1 MLSIFT
7 VCSAAKERAEH
18 TVYMLGLWE
27 KRKDTP
33 RELSGGMKR
42 RLMIARA
49 LVHDPQLLILD
60 EPTAGVDIEIRRSM
74 WKLLQELN
82 QNGRTIILTTHYLEE
97 AEYLCKNVGI
107 INHKLYL
114 STTSLLEYFIQ
125 PLLIDVEAI
134 TKIESDQEPALG
146 KCYKFTIGEPSIT
159 KLLLEKEVID
169 QLEKDYG
176 DLIFSSRTE
185 SNTD

>member
-1 MLSIFT
+1 MNIS
-7 VCSAAKERAEH
+7 
-18 TVYMLGLWE
+18 E
-27 KRKDTP
+27 KYVTFVFWVIYLP
-33 RELSGGMKR
+33 WL
-42 RLMIARA
+42 RLTK
-49 LVHDPQLLILD
+49 HF
-60 EPTAGVDIEIRRSM
+60 GSDIYLPKAFIRRQDALFIWSNNA
-74 WKLLQELN
+74 QS
-82 QNGRTIILTTHYLEE
+82 ILRSRV
-97 AEYLCKNVGI
+97 NVGI